1 MLSGMVTPP
10 AFVIGV
16 LAAGDAD
23 DGRRPGA
30 SSCTSATRGW
40 PASARPTRRFAAR
53 SNHCWRLT
61 RRAGQFLRASALAS
75 SGAADVVTSV
85 ARESL
90 GLVAGRRI
98 GPYEII
104 RELGHGGMGVVYLAA
119 RADLAFEKQVAVK
132 VVRAGAATDLVLQ
145 RFHAERRIL
154 ATLDHPHIAR
164 LLDGGVTPDGLS
176 YFVME
181 YVDGVP
187 LDAYCE
193 KTGLSLEQRIALF
206 RRVCAAVQYAHQRL
220 VIHRDSSRATSWSP
234 AMAPLSSSISASP
247 SCSTTRAMPGTRSRG
262 ARSRSSTRARSRFAA
277 SQWRS
282 RAMSTPSAC
291 CSTT

>member
-1 MLSGMVTPP
+1 MATPP
-10 AFVIGV
+10 AFSSEFWQRVTQV
-16 LAAGDAD
+16 TADALERPADERDAWLAVQCAADKALRREVESLLAADA
-23 DGRRPGA
+23 
-30 SSCTSATRGW
+30 
-40 PASARPTRRFAAR
+40 
-53 SNHCWRLT
+53 
-61 RRAGQFLRASALAS
+61 RAGKFLEGSALAA
-75 SGAADVVTSV
+75 SGAADFVTSV

-119 RADLAFEKQVAVK
+119 RADFAFEKQVAVK

-187 LDAYCE
+187 LDTYCE
-193 KTGLSLEQRIALF
+193 KNRLSLEQRIALF
-206 RRVCAAVQYAHQRL
+206 RRVCAAVQDAHQRL
-220 VIHRDSSRATSWSP
+220 VIHRDLKPRNILVTGDGTPKPPRFRDRQAARLRGRWRAH
-234 AMAPLSSSISASP
+234 AH
-247 SCSTTRAMPGTRSRG
+247 G
-262 ARSRSSTRARSRFAA
+262 ARVHARVTRARSRFAA

-282 RAMSTPSAC
+282 RAMSTPSAFC
-291 CSTT
+291 LVPS